1 MPRKNASK
9 GKRKG
14 GRPTDNPR
22 WNPQSSRLNPSAG
35 SYNSLSPFAQSS
47 ASTTPRGHTLAE
59 EARATSKRP
68 RGFFG
73 QDAKLRHR
81 PVIFVKGGFM
91 DPMKELNIPQKEA
104 SADDKRDEAPVEE
117 HVMPPAS
124 AGFASA
130 PAIREVEPDSS
141 TRARVEQ
148 ETDMPSMPEPQLF
161 AVDTTGDK
169 SLRPGTLDKLPVLPR
184 PDSEHDSDSSE
195 EVILFKGRAPALRS
209 NVQSQ
214 RASPKPEDVNDSIQ
228 LHEIDA
234 EIRIVESTIDQD
246 IGTIERTTVVES
258 AQIVEAEVPQDVQT
272 RRDHVALDH
281 AEPSHLDAL
290 LDATHSDEEAAL
302 VADYMANMDDDDT
315 EEGAEDEVDA
325 HPGLGSHAF
334 HMLRD
339 LGGSDDDAVLEP
351 DDEEDSDEDD
361 ASDGRTASDSE
372 TSDAQRRRVEQEDER
387 LARILAKQEELG
399 LGGDDLV
406 LYDDE
411 EEDDDGGEW
420 QVASKVS
427 PRSNKKKKKK
437 ATTKQAKIFQK
448 KGHYPSATAMAD
460 AFDDLDL
467 VDWHRAALNNIEQA
481 AMRASRAPQHSDSE
495 LEEAMN
501 MAFKKDRLKKAEKKK
516 QREALRAQGLLGRNV
531 NPDDLRTKYQVG
543 MSRDELVFELEQF
556 LIGSDEQLRFPPLD
570 KHARRCLHTAANH
583 LKIKS
588 QSSGSGDNRHPVLF
602 RTARTLA
609 YEEHKFES
617 IVDRVFRRQYFT
629 RVDVDTDVA
638 KAHRAGPR
646 KDTSGLKRQDNAVSY
661 REGEVVGQH
670 ARELASDNKGR
681 MLLEKMGWAK
691 GMALG
696 TMDNKGI
703 MVPIAHV
710 MKKSRLGLGDT

>member
-1 MPRKNASK
+1 
-9 GKRKG
+9 
-14 GRPTDNPR
+14 
-22 WNPQSSRLNPSAG
+22 
-35 SYNSLSPFAQSS
+35 
-47 ASTTPRGHTLAE
+47 
-59 EARATSKRP
+59 
-68 RGFFG
+68 
-73 QDAKLRHR
+73 
-81 PVIFVKGGFM
+81 M

-556 LIGSDEQLRFPPLD
+556 LIGSDEQ
-570 KHARRCLHTAANH
+570 
-583 LKIKS
+583 
-588 QSSGSGDNRHPVLF
+588 
-602 RTARTLA
+602 
-609 YEEHKFES
+609 
-617 IVDRVFRRQYFT
+617 
-629 RVDVDTDVA
+629 
-638 KAHRAGPR
+638 
-646 KDTSGLKRQDNAVSY
+646 
-661 REGEVVGQH
+661 
-670 ARELASDNKGR
+670 
-681 MLLEKMGWAK
+681 
-691 GMALG
+691 
-696 TMDNKGI
+696 
-703 MVPIAHV
+703 
-710 MKKSRLGLGDT
+710 